1 MKNNGPTTGSTLRA
15 ASGATVTHDVP
26 RDFVARNA
34 ALTSF
39 AACPAPGAGTG
50 RFTKFGWLSA
60 GCACYHP
67 AKLVSAALATEDK
80 YDYTDYFCPRLCYCD
95 C

>member
-1 MKNNGPTTGSTLRA
+1 MKMESNKAFHRTAHKAPPVNA
-15 ASGATVTHDVP
+15 DVP
-26 RDFVARNA
+26 RDCVARNA

-67 AKLVSAALATEDK
+67 AKLVSAAL
-80 YDYTDYFCPRLCYCD
+80 CMR
-95 C
+95 